1 MEEVMKV
8 ISNFINNVGFPIAI
22 SVALFYQLMKTN
34 QFVMDFK
41 TTIDKNTAAIEKLVN
56 EINDMHNR
64 KEG

>member
-1 MEEVMKV
+1 MRI

-41 TTIDKNTAAIEKLVN
+41 TTIDRNSAAIEKLVD
-56 EINDMHNR
+56 EINEMNTR